1 MSRIQMGFT
10 GLYSSPMIL
19 EQNIRADVDGDS
31 GVKIHVMI
39 LV

>member
-1 MSRIQMGFT
+1 MSRMQMVFT
-10 GLYSSPMIL
+10 GLYSAPMIL
-19 EQNIRADVDGDS
+19 EQNIRGDGVGDS